1 MIDYFAFFLSY
12 HEAIKD
18 MPDSER
24 LCAYDAIVR
33 YGLYGEVIDG
43 MTPTTRIIFTLA
55 KPTLDS
61 SRERRRVN
69 TENGKKGGRPKGST
83 SKPSG
88 FSDENPSVLLEKE
101 KEEEEETEKEMGVES
116 AAEGARGNR
125 ATADESAADSGSRR
139 SSSPEQEFEEKRRKA
154 IESLNPRTFQSDFK
168 IDII

>member
-18 MPDSER
+18 LPDQER

-43 MTPTTRIIFTLA
+43 MTPTTRIIFALA

-61 SRERRRVN
+61 SRERRRIN

-83 SKPSG
+83 SKPIG

-101 KEEEEETEKEMGVES
+101 KEKEKEKDEETEKKMDVES

-125 ATADESAADSGSRR
+125 ATGCEFAPDNSGGKSL
-139 SSSPEQEFEEKRRKA
+139 SPEQEFEEKRKIA
-154 IESLNPRTFQSDFK
+154 IEKLDSRTSQS
-168 IDII
+168 I

>member
-18 MPDSER
+18 LPDSER

-43 MTPTTRIIFTLA
+43 ITPTTRIIFTLA

-69 TENGKKGGRPKGST
+69 TENGKKGGRPKGPT

-101 KEEEEETEKEMGVES
+101 REKEEETEKEMDAES
-116 AAEGARGNR
+116 AAEGARGDR
-125 ATADESAADSGSRR
+125 ATADESAADSRR
-139 SSSPEQEFEEKRRKA
+139 YRDLSPEQEFEEKRRKA
-154 IESLNPRTFQSDFK
+154 IESLNSTTIHHDS
-168 IDII
+168 

>member
-18 MPDSER
+18 LPDSER

-69 TENGKKGGRPKGST
+69 TEKGKKGGRPKGST

-88 FSDENPSVLLEKE
+88 FFDGNPSVLLEKE

-125 ATADESAADSGSRR
+125 TTACENAADSSREHDL
-139 SSSPEQEFEEKRRKA
+139 SPEQEFEEKRRKA
-154 IESLNPRTFQSDFK
+154 IESLNFRTSKGF
-168 IDII
+168 